1 MTNEEYIDEL
11 LYEAESLKLREY
23 VLEASKNLIDMNPRM
38 EKSEDDRLSLEN
50 AKLHAGLKS

>member
-11 LYEAESLKLREY
+11 LYEAENLKLREY

-38 EKSEDDRLSLEN
+38 EKSEAVRLSLEN